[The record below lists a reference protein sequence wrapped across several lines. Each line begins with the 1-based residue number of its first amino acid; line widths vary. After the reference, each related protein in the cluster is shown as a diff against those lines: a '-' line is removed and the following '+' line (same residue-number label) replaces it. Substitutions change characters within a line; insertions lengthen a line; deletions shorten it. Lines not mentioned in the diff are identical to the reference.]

1 MRKKYSDPLMFSSMV
16 LASIPANPS
25 QPGTSSPDDD
35 WDDDD
40 GGAKFSVNA
49 DPASASEDPVSIVS
63 PAEDEL
69 ETPAADPVSEVPS
82 VLEELVP
89 AESADSSP
97 AGAAE

>member
-1 MRKKYSDPLMFSSMV
+1 MFSSMV
-16 LASIPANPS
+16 LASIPVTPS
-25 QPGTSSPDDD
+25 QPGTPSPDDD

-49 DPASASEDPVSIVS
+49 DPAPASDDPVSIVS

-69 ETPAADPVSEVPS
+69 EAPAAADPVSEVPS

-89 AESADSSP
+89 AESAESSP